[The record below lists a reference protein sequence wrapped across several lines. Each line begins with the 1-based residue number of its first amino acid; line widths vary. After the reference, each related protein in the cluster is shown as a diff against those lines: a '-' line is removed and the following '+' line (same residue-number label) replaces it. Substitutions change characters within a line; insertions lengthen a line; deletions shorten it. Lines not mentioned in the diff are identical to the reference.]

1 MQRRRV
7 DAALGFS
14 PSAAICNGCHE
25 RLIAEMKL
33 KLTQKQ
39 RSCKI
44 SGAVK
49 KKNTPNSIFSTS
61 NTKNTAA
68 TTSLSTSTS
77 TAAASAS
84 RTNSDNATPADGT
97 NKRDAEEDTLLP
109 IQQRL
114 APIAGTGG
122 RTSGGCASG
131 GRASDGRASDGHASS
146 SRGSTAGT
154 STSSTTNANDRG
166 VADRVKAKREEEWS
180 CVKISK
186 MGCSHLKVTTS
197 LCRAM

>member
-1 MQRRRV
+1 
-7 DAALGFS
+7 
-14 PSAAICNGCHE
+14 
-25 RLIAEMKL
+25 MKL

-39 RSCKI
+39 RSCETSG
-44 SGAVK
+44 SGAGK
-49 KKNTPNSIFSTS
+49 KKNTPNSIFLTS

-68 TTSLSTSTS
+68 TTLLSTSTS

-114 APIAGTGG
+114 APRAGTGG
-122 RTSGGCASG
+122 LASG
-131 GRASDGRASDGHASS
+131 GPASDGRASDGHASS
-146 SRGSTAGT
+146 SRGSTAGA
-154 STSSTTNANDRG
+154 STSSTTNADDRG
-166 VADRVKAKREEEWS
+166 VADRVRAKREEEWS

-186 MGCSHLKVTTS
+186 MGGLYSHLKVTTS
-197 LCRAM
+197 LCRTM